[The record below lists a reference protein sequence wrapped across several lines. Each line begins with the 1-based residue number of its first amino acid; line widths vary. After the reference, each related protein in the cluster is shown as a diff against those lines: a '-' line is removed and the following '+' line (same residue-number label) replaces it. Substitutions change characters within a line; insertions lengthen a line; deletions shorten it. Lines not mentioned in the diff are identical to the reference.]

1 MIRRAFAL
9 VLVVWLLGFALFTVL
24 LPDPAG
30 SGATDAVI
38 VLTGGVGRIERGVTL
53 LEHAQARRMLVS
65 GVDRQ
70 VTSAALAK
78 RTGAPLALFAC
89 CVDLGR
95 ESVDTRTNAQE
106 SADWLR
112 AHHYRSLRLVT
123 TDWHMPRA
131 LFELRRVIRHDGV
144 TIVPDAVQ
152 SEPELQALFTE
163 YNKYLLRR
171 AAVLVGLP

>member
-9 VLVVWLLGFALFTVL
+9 VLVVWLLGFALFAVL

-30 SGATDAVI
+30 PGATDAVI
-38 VLTGGVGRIERGVTL
+38 VLTGGSGR
-53 LEHAQARRMLVS
+53 LEHGIALVERHRARRMLVS

-70 VTSAALAK
+70 VTPAALAA
-78 RTGAPLALFAC
+78 RTHAPLALFAC

-95 ESVDTRTNAQE
+95 ESVDTRSNAQE

-112 AHHYRSLRLVT
+112 AHRYRSLRLVT

-131 LFELRRVIRHDGV
+131 LFELRRLVKRDGV
-144 TIVPDAVQ
+144 TIVPDAVE
-152 SEPELQALFTE
+152 SEPGLEALFTE

-171 AAVLVGLP
+171 AAVLVGQP